1 MKKKQ
6 ARSILMKTFYVAQ
19 HILNIFLKCNEH
31 KYVNKIFYFPFFI
44 VNFQNPV
51 YMLDLQYNLNQM
63 SHISSKNWL
72 LYWSVQL

>member
-6 ARSILMKTFYVAQ
+6 ARSILMKTFYVTQ

-31 KYVNKIFYFPFFI
+31 KYVNKTFYFPFFI

-63 SHISSKNWL
+63 SHISSKNLL